1 MRRGARWNQEKASLF
16 GEKAAIA
23 CLIVRDPLFNL
34 CPAELSRR
42 RQFFGS
48 RAQSGSEEQHKLL
61 LLFIWQSIGGGFD
74 FSECAHDW
82 ERSITA
88 ARISR
93 ACFVRMIIDD
103 DDTMTCRAKTRSIEA
118 LAQEIQQLGLKFARA

>member
-1 MRRGARWNQEKASLF
+1 MRRGARWNQEKVSLF
-16 GEKAAIA
+16 GKKAVIA

-34 CPAELSRR
+34 FPAELSRW

-48 RAQSGSEEQHKLL
+48 RAQSGSEKENQFL
-61 LLFIWQSIGGGFD
+61 LLFSRQSVGSGFN
-74 FSECAHDW
+74 FSECAHDR

-93 ACFVRMIIDD
+93 ACFVLINRVVRRGGRP
-103 DDTMTCRAKTRSIEA
+103 TAKEGS
-118 LAQEIQQLGLKFARA
+118 GLYAR